1 LLPACYA
8 PTNES
13 FFVSSL
19 AMEHRHAFGKLFKGW
34 PTCGYFGQNLGSLN
48 INVMISYMLFK
59 PQQRIPAE

>member
-1 LLPACYA
+1 MNL
-8 PTNES
+8 
-13 FFVSSL
+13 FVCKNNLHIGL

-59 PQQRIPAE
+59 PQKRIPAE